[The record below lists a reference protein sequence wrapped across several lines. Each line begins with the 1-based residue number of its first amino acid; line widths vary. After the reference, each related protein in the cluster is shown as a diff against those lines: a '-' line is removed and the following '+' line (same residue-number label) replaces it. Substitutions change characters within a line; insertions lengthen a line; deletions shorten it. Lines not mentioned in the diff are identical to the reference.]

1 LLLPRIIPCLLLK
14 NNGLVK
20 TINFKNSK
28 YIGDPIN
35 AVRIFNEKEVDEL
48 IVLDI
53 DASVNNQEPNIDMI
67 SNLASEC
74 CMPLCYG
81 GGIKTIDQ
89 IKMIIELGV
98 EKISLSSIVIENPGL
113 IKKASKIVG
122 NQSIVVTID
131 VRKKGDNFIAFT
143 HNGNIDTG
151 FNAIDLIE
159 KFQEDGVGEI
169 VINSIDD
176 DGEMTGYN
184 FDLINRIIK
193 VISVPLTV
201 IGGAGSIED
210 IKSLIN
216 SFGLIGASA
225 GSLFIFKGVY
235 KAVLINYPNKEEKE
249 AIFLPM

>member
-1 LLLPRIIPCLLLK
+1 MLLPRIIPCLLLK
-14 NNGLVK
+14 KNALVK
-20 TINFKNSK
+20 TINFEDSK

-53 DASVNNQEPNIDMI
+53 DASVNNQVPNIDMI

-81 GGIKTIDQ
+81 GGIKTINQ

-98 EKISLSSIVIENPGL
+98 EKISLSSIVIQNPDL
-113 IKKASKIVG
+113 IKEASKIVG
-122 NQSIVVTID
+122 NQSIVITID
-131 VRKKGDNFIAFT
+131 VRKKGDNYIAFT
-143 HNGNIDTG
+143 HNGTINTG
-151 FNAIDLIE
+151 YNAIDLIE
-159 KFQEDGVGEI
+159 KFQDNGAGEI
-169 VINSIDD
+169 LINSIDD
-176 DGEMTGYN
+176 DGKMEGYN
-184 FDLINRIIK
+184 FDLINRIINI
-193 VISVPLTV
+193 ISVPLTV
-201 IGGAGSIED
+201 IGGAGSIQD